1 MADVVMN
8 KLIAAIKSIRLPCT
22 TLLVKDLERIVE
34 ATFKWPNGESLVMK
48 YSMDYLEYRSVEEI
62 ADILR
67 QVTIPRLFGGV
78 RVIRFNP

>member
-1 MADVVMN
+1 MN

-22 TLLVKDLERIVE
+22 TLLVKDLGRIVE

-48 YSMDYLEYRSVEEI
+48 YSMDYLEYRSEEI
-62 ADILR
+62 ADTLR

>member
-1 MADVVMN
+1 MN

-22 TLLVKDLERIVE
+22 TLLVKDLGRIVE

-62 ADILR
+62 ADTLR

>member
-62 ADILR
+62 ADTLR